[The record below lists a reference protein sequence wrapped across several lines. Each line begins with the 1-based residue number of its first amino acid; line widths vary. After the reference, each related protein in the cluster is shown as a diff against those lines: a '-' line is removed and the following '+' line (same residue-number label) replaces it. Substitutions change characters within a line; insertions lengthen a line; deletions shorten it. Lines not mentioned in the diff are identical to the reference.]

1 MRMLDPFEQL
11 TQIVGRALQGPLK
24 GEFSIPMLPQ
34 SKLHSALH
42 PGSPYTDP
50 LAAAILMTELV
61 RKLREIYGLLTDLIY
76 CMEGMPYHWRD
87 AAGFAGSKKD
97 LPQESEDQPIPEES

>member
-1 MRMLDPFEQL
+1 MRRLDPFEEL
-11 TQIVGRALQGPLK
+11 THIVGRALEGPLK

-34 SKLHSALH
+34 DKLHSALH

-50 LAAAILMTELV
+50 LAGAILMTELV
-61 RKLREIYGLLTDLIY
+61 RMLREIYGLLANLIY

-87 AAGFAGSKKD
+87 EAGFAGSKKD
-97 LPQESEDQPIPEES
+97 PPQESEGQPIPEES